1 MKIKSVFNEFLR
13 RGGDISHP
21 HAWVREQAMSNHLNY
36 AQIVTAPNQQH
47 IQSIEQLSAELI
59 QGIFSELRNTRFDFS
74 VPEESF
80 DIDELELRA
89 VQLLQEWAETDVN
102 SQIES
107 DIVFIDLF
115 LRKLVAEFAANNRF
129 WELLLLKLDRAIA
142 QEYPLGHCLSNCIE
156 ILIAAVPRFGFLR
169 SFISEV
175 RPLYQ
180 RLDTTSPA
188 WLPILMILQA
198 RPDAA
203 LWAVVLRSVNY
214 YQVWE
219 NTQQIDLSAIHVE
232 ATQHLRQHWE
242 RAHLDWF
249 AEACATLDAWL
260 YGVTAYQTLHESTE
274 ATRQRFAQ
282 ALADQLKLNAQETTQ
297 WLEVLLFEA
306 CLVASSTDNMG
317 QTRDVWRYRLAHL
330 PPSFLKKAREISAFF
345 QHLEI
350 LNSNSRLIQLIDKI
364 HNFSPLIEEFA
375 LTYQENPVHFKNA
388 QHEILD
394 FVATHLIYNRILFNP
409 RQAILEL
416 KQSVIQKFEH
426 SLEDSELPQ
435 LFQIARQEI
444 QTLPVSQSFKES
456 FLAFCEQLSYAIAAK
471 NLSSTYQSIAQFAVE
486 QVRTE
491 CPDYI
496 KEIGETGQQLCI
508 QDNAFTLQRAAW
520 VLATSLEP
528 KETLR
533 WWWDISVGVYLVH
546 RERAALAANL
556 AGLLR
561 GFQQQFLM
569 SEAQIISKLIKD
581 LYQEALGISSDYR
594 NRENISFQP
603 LSIHHSTAQSIFTQP
618 IETPEFFKAFSFTKD
633 EEAAWQNLMPLLQRD
648 LQNKPLI
655 ELEKSWKTPQ
665 NNLFWD
671 NVASR
676 APMYLRQIALG
687 MQLSEN
693 IEFLSEKI
701 SEHLAQILKL
711 SETHHNKCRRDIG
724 LIISYLAECLRT
736 QPPTLAVLNVVRYWI
751 QTISPFVRYKSIVW
765 RFVWGRLEDEALP
778 FLNPLE
784 QRALHQ
790 WCAQL
795 IIAADFFPQTHAL
808 CAQIFANEDTL
819 FAEDWATEQQWR
831 DLIGGLL
838 AAAITPDCA
847 PISGAAMVQRLA
859 LASPLFEQ
867 LSATEWQQ
875 QQAAF
880 LNAFKHL
887 LEHEL
892 LQKLI
897 QRQTEITNVLIKFP
911 LCQNLQTI
919 DSFSI
924 LLSSIDYAADRCR
937 HRAEK
942 DNLDDQVPF
951 ALNYWQNAYFL
962 TFSHIVNGDFLKK
975 LVSYEILSPA
985 QIRSFLFEN
994 IDTLPDLTALN
1005 QSILQQFG
1013 EKHKLTDR
1021 CRLAAQSLPMVTAAH
1036 KLLNFQKNWT
1046 EFLSQKLNVSYCE
1059 DLQFLMRRIGLHLSG
1074 LVPCHHFSQWYWR
1087 TVGRFLSVPTR
1098 QHAEKILPKIP
1109 HLLSSEFSA
1118 SELSEISNIF
1128 NELCTLFKQP
1138 HWQSTPILQDFLLEN
1153 VSAPNDKK
1161 LPIIQTLNLK
1171 EGLWTEIFIQ
1181 RSPPLFYTAL
1191 ENALPQLL
1199 QGLTPD
1205 LRSCVN
1211 AFVRELYQH
1220 GDEEAAWQAMQP
1232 FVRDLLAQSQIDQ
1245 ILTSWRQFILRTSQ
1259 HLPPAPAACWT
1270 LILWRGFEVIRQTA
1284 LGIKML
1290 QHADNI
1296 AENMLIDFPALTGQA
1311 QQDGLTDSAK
1321 CRRDLRLFIE
1331 FTGKTLSE
1339 QPPSLAAINCG
1350 RFLVQYVAPF
1360 VHYTAETWRLIKL
1373 RLQEK
1378 TITYLHKNEHLA
1390 LYRWIGQLNGV
1401 FEQLSL
1407 LGKNVGLELF
1417 YKNQQDENWTNA
1429 LSGILVVSMTH
1440 EQAPL
1445 SGSALLQRLILSN
1458 PIFSDQKNLQNQCQS
1473 VLNILN
1479 GTLLEKTLETQS
1491 RVHIYLSKLAILQK
1505 EPQLRGFDAFCAVF
1519 SHFPYTRELWQY
1531 EIWSRMQD
1539 GWLTA
1544 GQPSDR
1550 VVAQM
1555 TGWKSPSLEKLSR
1568 LNDGLNQAITIPTT
1582 LKSQLRQW
1590 FKNNGSALQI
1600 TPQQQQM
1607 SGFILKLLILRST
1620 FEINIETIKSDISEM
1635 LSWGLENEAIF
1646 QIISHQSQTQ
1656 IYLEK
1661 RGQLFLQQWISGQA
1675 GLKLLQNPQKLGEE
1689 AAASFKVSQ
1698 CGKDLGHLLRQI
1710 GLQLLGLQT
1719 VKLEDWYF
1727 DHIGIFLTLNTRQ
1740 FAEKSLPTLLQNLR
1754 KYFTDQEWQL
1764 IELQLKSCYQAFNQ
1778 LEWTETTFSNWVSS

>member
-1 MKIKSVFNEFLR
+1 MKNKSVFNEFLR
-13 RGGDISHP
+13 RGGELSHP
-21 HAWVREQAMSNHLNY
+21 HAWVREQPISNYLMD
-36 AQIVTAPNQQH
+36 AQLATAPLHQH
-47 IQSIEQLSAELI
+47 IQHIEQLSAELV
-59 QGIFSELRNTRFDFS
+59 QGIFNELKKTQFDFS

-80 DIDELELRA
+80 DIDELELRT
-89 VQLLQEWAETDVN
+89 VQLLQEWAETDTH

-107 DIVFIDLF
+107 EIVFIDLF

-156 ILIAAVPRFGFLR
+156 ILIASVPRFGFLR

-175 RPLYQ
+175 HPWYQ
-180 RLDTTSPA
+180 RLETTAPA
-188 WLPILMILQA
+188 WLPVLMVLQA
-198 RPDAA
+198 RPEAA
-203 LWAVVLRSVNY
+203 LWVVVLRSVNY

-219 NTQQIDLSAIHVE
+219 NAQAVDLSVIHAKAI
-232 ATQHLRQHWE
+232 QYLRQHWE
-242 RAHLDWF
+242 RAQLDWF
-249 AEACATLDAWL
+249 AAACTMLDGWL
-260 YGVTAYQTLHESTE
+260 YGVTAYQTLHTLTDD
-274 ATRQRFAQ
+274 ARQRFAQ
-282 ALADQLKLNAQETTQ
+282 ALADQLKVNTQETTQ

-306 CLVASSTDNMG
+306 CLVATSTDNIG
-317 QTRDVWRYRLAHL
+317 QIRDVWRYRLAHL

-345 QHLEI
+345 QHLNI
-350 LNSNSRLIQLIDKI
+350 ANSDATLIQLLDKI
-364 HNFSPLIEEFA
+364 HDFVPLIEEFA
-375 LTYQENPVHFKNA
+375 LTHQENPVHFKNA
-388 QHEILD
+388 QHEVLEFIT
-394 FVATHLIYNRILFNP
+394 THLIYYRILFNP

-416 KQSVIQKFEH
+416 KQRLIQQFEH
-426 SLEDSELPQ
+426 ALDDENLPQ
-435 LFQIARQEI
+435 LFQIARQEL
-444 QTLPVSQSFKES
+444 QTLPVSQPFKES
-456 FLAFCEQLSYAIAAK
+456 FFALCEQFSYLVAAQ
-471 NLSSTYQSIAQFAVE
+471 NLSTTYQMIAHLAVE
-486 QVRTE
+486 QVETE

-496 KEIGETGQQLCI
+496 KEIGETGQQLCL

-528 KETLR
+528 KETLH
-533 WWWDISVGVYLVH
+533 WWWDVSVGIYLVH

-561 GFQQQFLM
+561 GCQQHLLP
-569 SEAQIISKLIKD
+569 SNVQIISKLIKE
-581 LYQEALGISSDYR
+581 LYQEALGVSTDYR
-594 NRENISFQP
+594 ARENISFQP
-603 LSIHHSTAQSIFTQP
+603 LPIHHATAERIFTQP

-633 EEAAWQNLMPLLQRD
+633 EEAAWQHLMPSLHRD
-648 LQNKPLI
+648 LQNKSLI
-655 ELEKSWKTPQ
+655 DLEKSWKIPHES
-665 NNLFWD
+665 LFWT

-676 APMYLRQIALG
+676 ASMYLRQIALG
-687 MQLSEN
+687 MQLTEN
-693 IEFLSEKI
+693 IELLSDNI
-701 SEHLAQILKL
+701 SNHLARILKL
-711 SETHHNKCRRDIG
+711 SEIHHKKCRRDIG
-724 LIISYLAECLRT
+724 LIISYLAECLCT
-736 QPPTLAVLNVVRYWI
+736 QPPTLAALNVVRYWV

-765 RFVWGRLEDEALP
+765 RLMWGRLEGEALP
-778 FLNPLE
+778 LLTPLE

-795 IIAADFFPQTHAL
+795 IAASDLFSQTHFL
-808 CAQIFANEDTL
+808 CAHIFASDDPV
-819 FAEDWATEQQWR
+819 FAEDWTTEQQWR

-847 PISGAAMVQRLA
+847 PVSGAAIAQRLT

-887 LEHEL
+887 LESEL

-897 QRQTEITNVLIKFP
+897 QRQTEITHTLIKFP
-911 LCQNLQTI
+911 ICQNLQPV
-919 DSFSI
+919 DPFSV
-924 LLSSIDYAADRCR
+924 LLSEIDYAADRCR
-937 HRAEK
+937 HRSEK
-942 DNLDDQVPF
+942 ENLDDQLPF
-951 ALNYWQNAYFL
+951 ALNHWQNASFL
-962 TFSHIVNGDFLKK
+962 TFSHVLNSDFLKK
-975 LVSYEILSPA
+975 LVSYETLSPA
-985 QIRSFLFEN
+985 QMRSFLLEN

-1005 QSILQQFG
+1005 QSIVQQFG
-1013 EKHKLTDR
+1013 ENHKLTAR

-1036 KLLNFQKNWT
+1036 KLLNSQKNWAA
-1046 EFLSQKLNVSYCE
+1046 FLSQKLNVSHCE

-1074 LVPCHHFSQWYWR
+1074 LVPCQSFAQWYWR
-1087 TVGRFLSVPTR
+1087 TVGQFLSVPTR

-1109 HLLSSEFSA
+1109 HLLSSDFSA
-1118 SELSEISNIF
+1118 PELSEISNIF

-1138 HWQSTPILQDFLLEN
+1138 HWQSAPIVQDFILEN
-1153 VSAPNDKK
+1153 AAASKDKK
-1161 LPIIQTLNLK
+1161 TPIIQALNLK
-1171 EGLWTEIFIQ
+1171 EGLWTAVFIQ

-1205 LRSCVN
+1205 LRGCVN

-1232 FVRDLLAQSQIDQ
+1232 LVRDLLAQTQIDQ
-1245 ILTSWRQFILRTSQ
+1245 LLTSWRQFILRTLQ
-1259 HLPPAPAACWT
+1259 QLPPAPAACWT
-1270 LILWRGFEVIRQTA
+1270 LILWRGFEVIRQTS
-1284 LGIKML
+1284 LGINML
-1290 QHADNI
+1290 QHADHI
-1296 AENMLIDFPALTGQA
+1296 AENMLLDFPALTGQA
-1311 QQDGLTDSAK
+1311 QADGLTDCAK

-1331 FTGKTLSE
+1331 FAGKTLSE
-1339 QPPSLAAINCG
+1339 QPPSLATINCG

-1378 TITYLHKNEHLA
+1378 TLSYLHKNEHSA
-1390 LYRWIGQLNGV
+1390 LYRWIGQLSGV

-1407 LGKNVGLELF
+1407 LSKNVGLELF
-1417 YKNQQDENWTNA
+1417 YKNQSDEHWANA

-1445 SGSALLQRLILSN
+1445 SGTALLQRLLLSS
-1458 PIFSDQKNLQNQCQS
+1458 PIFNDQKNLQNQCQNA
-1473 VLNILN
+1473 LNILN

-1505 EPQLRGFDAFCAVF
+1505 EPQLRGFDVFCAVF

-1550 VVAQM
+1550 VVAHL
-1555 TGWKSPSLEKLSR
+1555 TGWTPPPLEKLSR
-1568 LNDGLNQAITIPTT
+1568 LNESLQQAITIPTT
-1582 LKSQLRQW
+1582 LKSQSRQW

-1600 TPQQQQM
+1600 TAQQQQF

-1620 FEINIETIKSDISEM
+1620 FEVNIETIKSDISEL
-1635 LSWGLENEAIF
+1635 LSWGLENDAIL
-1646 QIISHQSQTQ
+1646 QIIHRHSQTSP
-1656 IYLEK
+1656 YLEK
-1661 RGQLFLQQWISGQA
+1661 RGQLFLQQWLCGQA

-1689 AAASFKVSQ
+1689 AAISFKVSQ
-1698 CGKDLGHLLRQI
+1698 CGKDIGHLLRQI

-1727 DHIGIFLTLNTRQ
+1727 NHIGIFLTLNTRQ
-1740 FAEKSLPTLLQNLR
+1740 FAEKSLPALLQNLK
-1754 KYFTDQEWQL
+1754 KYFTEQEWQL
-1764 IELQLKSCYQAFNQ
+1764 IELQLKNCYQAFDQ

>member
-1 MKIKSVFNEFLR
+1 MKTKSVFNEFLR

-21 HAWVREQAMSNHLNY
+21 HAWVREQPMSNYLNDAHIAT
-36 AQIVTAPNQQH
+36 AQNQPH

-59 QGIFSELRNTRFDFS
+59 QGIFSELRSTRFDFS

-89 VQLLQEWAETDVN
+89 VQLLQEWSETDVN

-169 SFISEV
+169 SFIVEV
-175 RPLYQ
+175 RPFYQ
-180 RLDTTSPA
+180 RLDTTTPA
-188 WLPILMILQA
+188 WLPILMVLNA
-198 RPDAA
+198 RPDAT

-219 NTQQIDLSAIHVE
+219 NAQQIDLSAIHHE

-242 RAHLDWF
+242 RVQLDWF
-249 AEACATLDAWL
+249 VEACATLDDWL
-260 YGVTAYQTLHESTE
+260 YGVTAYQTLHESTD
-274 ATRQRFAQ
+274 AARRRFAQ
-282 ALADQLKLNAQETTQ
+282 ALADQLKSNAQETIQ

-306 CLVASSTDNMG
+306 CLVATSTDNVG

-330 PPSFLKKAREISAFF
+330 PPLFLKKAREISAFF

-350 LNSNSRLIQLIDKI
+350 TNSNSRLIQLIDKI
-364 HNFSPLIEEFA
+364 HNFAPLIEELA
-375 LTYQENPVHFKNA
+375 LTHQENIVHFKNA
-388 QHEILD
+388 QHEILE
-394 FVATHLIYNRILFNP
+394 FVATHLIHYRIFFNP

-416 KQSVIQKFEH
+416 KQSVIQKFDH
-426 SLEDSELPQ
+426 SLDNEELPQ

-444 QTLPVSQSFKES
+444 QTLSVSQLFKES
-456 FLAFCEQLSYAIAAK
+456 FLGFCEQFSYVLAAK
-471 NLSSTYQSIAQFAVE
+471 NLSSTYQTIAQFAVE
-486 QVRTE
+486 QVGTE

-528 KETLR
+528 KETLH
-533 WWWDISVGVYLVH
+533 WWWDVSVGVYLVH

-561 GFQQQFLM
+561 GFQQQL
-569 SEAQIISKLIKD
+569 SSANVQIISKLIKE
-581 LYQEALGISSDYR
+581 LYQEALGVSTDYR
-594 NRENISFQP
+594 GRENISFQSLP
-603 LSIHHSTAQSIFTQP
+603 IHHATAERIFTQP

-633 EEAAWQNLMPLLQRD
+633 EEAAWMNLMPSLQRD
-648 LQNKPLI
+648 LQNKSLI
-655 ELEKSWKTPQ
+655 ELEKSWKIPQ
-665 NNLFWD
+665 ESLFWE

-676 APMYLRQIALG
+676 APTYLRQIALG

-693 IEFLSEKI
+693 IDLFAEKI
-701 SEHLAQILKL
+701 SNHLAQILKL

-724 LIISYLAECLRT
+724 LLISYLAECLRT
-736 QPPTLAVLNVVRYWI
+736 QPPTLAALNVVRYWI

-765 RFVWGRLEDEALP
+765 RFTWGRLEDEALP

-784 QRALHQ
+784 QRTLHQ

-795 IIAADFFPQTHAL
+795 IIASDFFPQTHAL
-808 CAQIFANEDTL
+808 CAQIFANDEPL

-847 PISGAAMVQRLA
+847 PISGVAIAQRLA

-867 LSATEWQQ
+867 LSATEWLQ

-887 LEHEL
+887 LDAEL

-911 LCQNLQTI
+911 ICQNVQSI

-924 LLSSIDYAADRCR
+924 LLSEIDYAADRCR
-937 HRAEK
+937 HHAEK
-942 DNLDDQVPF
+942 DNLDDNVPF
-951 ALNYWQNAYFL
+951 ALNHWQNAYFL
-962 TFSHIVNGDFLKK
+962 TFSHILNGNFLKK
-975 LVSYEILSPA
+975 LVSYENLSLP

-994 IDTLPDLTALN
+994 IDILPDLTALN

-1013 EKHKLTDR
+1013 ENHKLTER
-1021 CRLAAQSLPMVTAAH
+1021 CRLAAQSFPMVTAAH
-1036 KLLNFQKNWT
+1036 KVLNSQKNWA
-1046 EFLSQKLNVSYCE
+1046 EFLSQKLNVSHCE

-1074 LVPCHHFSQWYWR
+1074 LVPCPHFSKWYWR
-1087 TVGRFLSVPTR
+1087 TVGQFLSVPTR
-1098 QHAEKILPKIP
+1098 QHAEKILPQLP
-1109 HLLSSEFSA
+1109 QLLSSEFSA
-1118 SELSEISNIF
+1118 PELSEISNIF
-1128 NELCTLFKQP
+1128 KELCTLFKQP
-1138 HWQSTPILQDFLLEN
+1138 HWQSAPILQDFLLEN
-1153 VSAPNDKK
+1153 TDAPNNKK
-1161 LPIIQTLNLK
+1161 TPIIQSLNLK
-1171 EGLWTEIFIQ
+1171 NGLWTEIFIQ

-1205 LRSCVN
+1205 LRGGVN
-1211 AFVRELYQH
+1211 AFVHELYQH
-1220 GDEEAAWQAMQP
+1220 GDEEAAWQTMQP
-1232 FVRDLLAQSQIDQ
+1232 FMRDLLAQSQIDQ
-1245 ILTSWRQFILRTSQ
+1245 LLTSWRQFILRTSQ

-1284 LGIKML
+1284 LGVKML

-1296 AENMLIDFPALTGQA
+1296 AENMLSDFPALTGQA
-1311 QQDGLTDSAK
+1311 QNDGLTDSAK

-1339 QPPSLAAINCG
+1339 QPPSLATINCG

-1378 TITYLHKNEHLA
+1378 TLTYLHKNEHSA
-1390 LYRWIGQLNGV
+1390 LYRWIGQLSGI
-1401 FEQLSL
+1401 FEQLPL
-1407 LGKNVGLELF
+1407 LSKNVGLELF
-1417 YKNQQDENWTNA
+1417 YKNQQDENWANT

-1445 SGSALLQRLILSN
+1445 SGSALLQRLILSS
-1458 PIFSDQKNLQNQCQS
+1458 PVFVDVKNLQNQCQS
-1473 VLNILN
+1473 VLNVLN
-1479 GTLLEKTLETQS
+1479 GTLLEKALETQS
-1491 RVHIYLSKLAILQK
+1491 RIHIYLSKLDILQK
-1505 EPQLRGFDAFCAVF
+1505 EPQLRGFDAFCAIF
-1519 SHFPYTRELWQY
+1519 SHFPYTREIWQY

-1550 VVAQM
+1550 VIAQL

-1568 LNDGLNQAITIPTT
+1568 LNDGLQQAITIPTV
-1582 LKSQLRQW
+1582 LKTQSRQW
-1590 FKNNGSALQI
+1590 FKNNGSPLQI
-1600 TPQQQQM
+1600 TPQQQQI

-1620 FEINIETIKSDISEM
+1620 FEVNIETIKSDISEM
-1635 LSWGLENEAIF
+1635 LSWGLENDAIL
-1646 QIISHQSQTQ
+1646 QIIHYQSQTQ
-1656 IYLEK
+1656 PHLEK
-1661 RGQLFLQQWISGQA
+1661 RGQLLLQQWISSQT

-1689 AAASFKVSQ
+1689 AAISFKNAQ

-1727 DHIGIFLTLNTRQ
+1727 NHVGIFLTLNTRQ
-1740 FAEKSLPTLLQNLR
+1740 FAEKSLPTLLQNVK
-1754 KYFTDQEWQL
+1754 KYFTEQEWQL
-1764 IELQLKSCYQAFNQ
+1764 IELQLKNCYQAFNQ